1 MQKYYV
7 SFLEQKY
14 IVLAKNPID
23 ACIIVCKKYNAKTS
37 GIDWKVSERGFNF
50 HEDDEFVSDT
60 IINKKKKGR

>member
-7 SFLEQKY
+7 SFLENKY
-14 IVLAKNPID
+14 IVLAKNPIE
-23 ACIIVCKKYNAKTS
+23 ACISVSKKYNTKTQ

-50 HEDDEFVSDT
+50 HSDDEFVADS